1 MISCTSLAAAEAIQ
15 KRSNVVPIIFPQ
27 LFNFHFF
34 NNCQNF
40 HFLLHRFLKL
50 LFIPRS
56 GKMIKHFQKAH
67 PAHLEIF
74 CHMLMEEDPASTRA
88 YCCLRSLSPTLIPV
102 FLSRLAAL
110 SPAVEAAAVAVVA
123 VVTVTQGV
131 DPQDPPTHS
140 QYDFTLTSST

>member
-1 MISCTSLAAAEAIQ
+1 MII
-15 KRSNVVPIIFPQ
+15 
-27 LFNFHFF
+27 
-34 NNCQNF
+34 
-40 HFLLHRFLKL
+40 
-50 LFIPRS
+50 
-56 GKMIKHFQKAH
+56 HFQKAQ

-74 CHMLMEEDPASTRA
+74 FHMLMEGETGA